1 MLSIQPKQYKLK
13 QFLIDFIV
21 SKISLTVS
29 FYISVII
36 NYKALLMKVK
46 SFKLIVHF
54 STSVFK
60 RIKIITRTGGELW
73 NRPSEL

>member
-29 FYISVII
+29 FYISVI
-36 NYKALLMKVK
+36 YKALLMKVE

-60 RIKIITRTGGELW
+60 RIKIITRAGCELW